1 MNSNLRSSKTKIFA
15 NLFQDINLFSSGV
28 KTSLFENKK
37 NPRFDLRFDSIAQ
50 MLEPLQSR
58 IKSDLIPIFTSAKVS
73 QEKKDLKSRNYL
85 ELSTSTQLFVNLIPA
100 LFSFQIN
107 NFRPIEVVKNNLF
120 QNRTNSLIQVDLF
133 FGENITKNKAIF
145 DVEFAAFLDKTITP
159 KFPDRLTVFD
169 AIGQFRDNR
178 GNLIEENSKVV
189 TLFVEDTRESSIA
202 IEKIIREYSQEF
214 DRNNILQVT
223 NKDEFKISFGAD
235 KDLINNDLIPELI
248 EVSLFFGRNIPGG
261 GEVSD
266 AEFAA
271 FLDKTITPRFPDG
284 LTVFEAKGQGQFHN
298 SRDIMGERSKVVTLL
313 IEDTVKN
320 EIALNEI
327 IKNYIQQFKQ
337 QSVLVAVNENIAV
350 AFDPGLNIID
360 NDPIP
365 ELISADLFFGRNIPG
380 GGEVSD
386 AEFGIFVERVI
397 SPRFPDRLTVFDADG
412 QFRDSS
418 GTIIEERSKVVTL
431 LFKDTV
437 KNEVALDEIMESYL
451 KQFNQESVLLVVD
464 EEIEVNLS
472 SFSNNYILDNLSM
485 LN

>member
-1 MNSNLRSSKTKIFA
+1 MNSNLRSSKAKIFA
-15 NLFQDINLFSSGV
+15 SLFQEINLFSSGV
-28 KTSLFENKK
+28 KNSLFENKK

-50 MLEPLQSR
+50 MLDPLQSR

-73 QEKKDLKSRNYL
+73 QEKRDLKSRNYL

-100 LFSFQIN
+100 VFSFQIN

-133 FGENITKNKAIF
+133 FGENINKNKAIF
-145 DVEFAAFLDKTITP
+145 EVEFAAFLDKTITP

-189 TLFVEDTRESSIA
+189 TLFVEDTRENSIA

-214 DRNNILQVT
+214 DRDNILQVT
-223 NKDEFKISFGAD
+223 NKDELKISFGAAR
-235 KDLINNDLIPELI
+235 DLIDNDLIPELI
-248 EVSLFFGRNIPGG
+248 EVSLFFGRNLPGG

-266 AEFAA
+266 REFAA

-284 LTVFEAKGQGQFHN
+284 LTVFEAQGQFHN
-298 SRDIMGERSKVVTLL
+298 SRDIIGERSKVVTLL

-327 IKNYIQQFKQ
+327 IKTYIQQFKQ
-337 QSVLVAVNENIAV
+337 QSVSVAVNENIAV

-386 AEFGIFVERVI
+386 AEFGIFVDRVI

-412 QFRDSS
+412 QFRNSS

-431 LFKDTV
+431 LFEDTP
-437 KNEVALDEIMESYL
+437 KNEAALDKIMEFYL

-464 EEIEVNLS
+464 EDIEVNVS
-472 SFSNNYILDNLSM
+472 SFLNNSLVDNYPISS
-485 LN
+485 